1 MTLVTPSAK
10 AHERVSGRWTRDF
23 EAKTPKERALYYFK
37 LAVGTPIPWLLWAYV
52 SLAYISR
59 AGVEIA
65 AWSCALLTLAYI
77 AADRL
82 SSSREFRFFRIGADF
97 FLLGFVLV
105 TLGTAAASA
114 TPAEALATLGGCRW
128 IFLLYMMAYCF
139 ELFPGLNKLFSIM
152 MAAACGAA
160 GYGIWQ
166 HFTGVDLLGAG
177 ALPSAPVKDH
187 IYFVPSSF
195 FGSPEIYGT
204 LLAMALPLPAAAF
217 LLDDRR
223 DSKFG
228 PWIALTFVFV
238 MTLALLWSYRPG
250 LWTAGA
256 VALIVSII
264 MQGRNILSMLGSMV
278 AFLAV
283 VVLITYGSPGGF
295 WDGVQAS
302 ELERAERQ
310 RAQINTQVTLWQ
322 ESPWI
327 GVGAKAREAAG
338 YDPGTGNVYFQML
351 AQSGVLGA
359 AFYLLFVLAFLL
371 ATYRVF
377 REIPKSHFWH
387 RVLVSGGLSSQLA
400 FHVSGLYWST
410 LSEALVL
417 NLFVLMIAALGYLS
431 EHYSRGI
438 VSDDFSL

>member
-10 AHERVSGRWTRDF
+10 AHERVTGRWTRDF
-23 EAKTPKERALYYFK
+23 EARTPKERAIYYFK

-52 SLAYISR
+52 ALAYISR

-65 AWSCALLTLAYI
+65 AWSCAFLTLAYV

-82 SSSREFRFFRIGADF
+82 SKTREFGFFRIGADF

-105 TLGTAAASA
+105 TLGTAAASSSV
-114 TPAEALATLGGCRW
+114 PEALATLGGARW

-152 MAAACGAA
+152 MAAATAA
-160 GYGIWQ
+160 GAYGIWQ

-177 ALPSAPVKDH
+177 ALPSAPIEGL

-204 LLAMALPLPAAAF
+204 LIAMALPLPAAAF

-223 DSKFG
+223 ESKLG
-228 PWIALTFVFV
+228 RWAALGLFLALS
-238 MTLALLWSYRPG
+238 LALLWSYRPG
-250 LWTAGA
+250 LWTAGG
-256 VALIVSII
+256 VALIVAII
-264 MQGRNILSMLGSMV
+264 MQGRNIFSLLGSIA
-278 AFLAV
+278 AFFAV
-283 VVLITYGSPGGF
+283 VLLITYGSPATF

-302 ELERAERQ
+302 EVQRAEKQ

-327 GVGAKAREAAG
+327 GVGSRARDVEG
-338 YDPGTGNVYFQML
+338 YDPGTGNVYFQVL
-351 AQSGVLGA
+351 AQSGILGA
-359 AFYLLFVLAFLL
+359 AFYLLFMLAFLL
-371 ATYRVF
+371 STYRVF
-377 REIPKSHFWH
+377 QEIPKSHFWH

-410 LSEALVL
+410 LSEGLVL
-417 NLFVLMIAALGYLS
+417 NLYVLIIAALGYLS